1 MVTVVT
7 VTVWA
12 KKIKLFLLF
21 RKYYK
26 LPLSTSLNVR
36 IRKRFIELLLV
47 NHIFTTT
54 HGKSVTSGLP
64 VRSLRTHSPP
74 ITDSQFEAQRTASTP
89 LVFSYCRCRKKR
101 FFVTLVE
108 KDKNQNNPFILIET
122 SSLLVCLHA
131 FPCEQAHR

>member
-54 HGKSVTSGLP
+54 HGKSVTSELS
-64 VRSLRTHSPP
+64 VRRLRTYCPLL
-74 ITDSQFEAQRTASTP
+74 TDSQFEAQRTASTP
-89 LVFSYCRCRKKR
+89 LVF
-101 FFVTLVE
+101 F
-108 KDKNQNNPFILIET
+108 
-122 SSLLVCLHA
+122 LL
-131 FPCEQAHR
+131 

>member
-64 VRSLRTHSPP
+64 VRSLRTL
-74 ITDSQFEAQRTASTP
+74 STKP
-89 LVFSYCRCRKKR
+89 NGLPQLHLIILLFSLSKY
-101 FFVTLVE
+101 
-108 KDKNQNNPFILIET
+108 
-122 SSLLVCLHA
+122 A
-131 FPCEQAHR
+131 